1 MADMQDTESFLVN
14 QPTGLVHRFWIV
26 TEHIITAAVTITGEQ
41 RLLPDPRPCHIGKPV
56 CWKRKNNSCR

>member
-14 QPTGLVHRFWIV
+14 QPTGLVHRFGIA

-41 RLLPDPRPCHIGKPV
+41 RLLPDP
-56 CWKRKNNSCR
+56 